1 MKVKIPYKI
10 SWTLTIALTIFAIT
24 LPLLSTTAYAQGSTS
39 KTNQENC
46 KDNQSQKSSRKKR
59 RRPGAANRDCNTK
72 QVQVN
77 PQTGDAKVVIVKEQE
92 KPRNYLPRTFSAI
105 PRPRSAQFKEMVPI
119 PDRWRIVDA
128 LGYND
133 RWYDPYNRNVLK
145 ADKPVHGEDWFFN
158 LGIISD
164 TVYEDR
170 EVATPVGLQSS
181 NNPGDLDVFGN
192 YQQSL
197 LNENLAVEFV
207 YYKGDTT
214 FKPPEYEFRFIP
226 VFNYNRTRIKEI
238 LGLNVDPERGQTRT
252 DNHVGIQALFVDKH
266 LRDVSANYD
275 FDSIRFGIQPFSSD
289 FRGFLFQDSPFGVRL
304 FGTRDNNKYQYN
316 LALFRRMEKDTNSGL
331 NDAGVSLRD
340 DDLFIANIYL
350 QDKPALGFFS
360 QFTIIH
366 NRNRENTLFFD
377 NNGFLARPASF
388 GTERPREYD
397 VTYLGYNG
405 DGHFGR
411 LNLTTSAYYAYGDE
425 SHGVFTEEKSDIRAY
440 FLAAEASVDFDWI
453 RLSASLLYGSG
464 DDDPFDNRSEGFDAI
479 FENPQFAGADT
490 SYWIRQANPLIGGGK
505 VALSARNGLLNSL
518 RSSKEHGQS
527 NFTNPGIGL
536 LGVGMD
542 MELLPEL
549 SFSMNANYLQFNN
562 TEVLQVARQQ
572 ANINKDIGL
581 DLSAAAIWRPLNSQ
595 NVVLR
600 LSYARLFAADGFEQ
614 LFGKGDPDSLLLN
627 IILTY

>member
-1 MKVKIPYKI
+1 MRRIKIIMLSSMVLLLIGNQPLMAQVDKAE
-10 SWTLTIALTIFAIT
+10 TLQNDCNRDGA
-24 LPLLSTTAYAQGSTS
+24 SN
-39 KTNQENC
+39 KN
-46 KDNQSQKSSRKKR
+46 KKKR
-59 RRPGAANRDCNTK
+59 RRPGAANRDCNSK
-72 QVQVN
+72 QVQVDKK
-77 PQTGDAKVVIVKEQE
+77 TGEVKIVKQREIA
-92 KPRNYLPRTFSAI
+92 KKKARKYLSQTFSPI
-105 PRPRSAQFKEMVPI
+105 PRPSTNQFKDMVPI

-128 LGYND
+128 LGYKQ

-145 ADKPVHGEDWFFN
+145 ADKPIYGEDWFFN
-158 LGIISD
+158 LGVISD

-181 NNPGDLDVFGN
+181 NNSGDLDVFGN

-197 LNENLAVEFV
+197 INQNLAVELV

-226 VFNYNRTRIKEI
+226 VFNYNRTRIEEI
-238 LGLNVDPERGQTRT
+238 LGLNVDPQRGLSRT
-252 DNHVGIQALFVDKH
+252 DNHIGIQALFVDKH

-289 FRGFLFQDSPFGVRL
+289 FRGFLFQDSPFGLRL
-304 FGTRDNNKYQYN
+304 FGSRKNNKYQYN
-316 LALFRRMEKDTNSGL
+316 LAVFRRLEKDTNSGL
-331 NDAGVSLRD
+331 NDLGVSMRD
-340 DDLFIANIYL
+340 DDLFIANLYL
-350 QDKPALGFFS
+350 QDKPSLGFFS
-360 QFTIIH
+360 QFSLIY
-366 NRNRENTLFFD
+366 NRNREGDQFFD
-377 NNGFLARPASF
+377 NNGFLARPASI
-388 GTERPREYD
+388 GTERPRDYD
-397 VTYLGYNG
+397 VTYVGYNG

-425 SHGVFTEEKSDIRAY
+425 THGLFTDEKSDIRAY
-440 FLAAEASVDFDWI
+440 FLAAEASIDFDWI
-453 RLSASLLYGSG
+453 RLSASFLHGSG

-505 VALSARNGLLNSL
+505 VALSARNGILNSL

-527 NFTNPGIGL
+527 NFTNPGINL

-549 SFSMNANYLQFNN
+549 SFSMNANYLRFDQ
-562 TEVLQVARQQ
+562 TEVLEVARQQ
-572 ANINKDIGL
+572 AAIDKDIGL
-581 DLSAAAIWRPLNSQ
+581 DLSAAFIWRPLNSQ

-600 LSYARLFAADGFEQ
+600 FSYARLFAGDGFEQ
-614 LFGKGDPDSLLLN
+614 LFGKGDPDSLLINL
-627 IILTY
+627 ILTY

>member
-1 MKVKIPYKI
+1 
-10 SWTLTIALTIFAIT
+10 TLTIVLAVFVMAS
-24 LPLLSTTAYAQGSTS
+24 PLVNTTAHAQDNTIKDSE
-39 KTNQENC
+39 ENC
-46 KDNQSQKSSRKKR
+46 KDNQTQKLGKKKR
-59 RRPGAANRDCNTK
+59 RRPGGANRDCNIK
-72 QVQVN
+72 QVVID
-77 PQTGDAKVVIVKEQE
+77 PETGDATVVVVNEQK
-92 KPRNYLPRTFSAI
+92 KPRNYVPQTFSAI
-105 PRPRSAQFKEMVPI
+105 PRPNSSQFKEMIPI

-145 ADKPVHGEDWFFN
+145 ADKPVYGDDWFFN
-158 LGIISD
+158 LSVISD

-181 NNPGDLDVFGN
+181 NNSGDLDVFGN

-197 LNENLAVEFV
+197 LNENLAIEFV

-252 DNHVGIQALFVDKH
+252 ENHVGIQALFVDKH

-304 FGTRDNNKYQYN
+304 FGTRNNNKYQYN
-316 LALFRRMEKDTNSGL
+316 LAVFRRMEKDTNSGL
-331 NDAGVSLRD
+331 NDAGISLRD

-350 QDKPALGFFS
+350 QDKPTLGFFS

-366 NRNRENTLFFD
+366 NRNRENDLFFD

-425 SHGVFTEEKSDIRAY
+425 SHGVFTEESADIRAY
-440 FLAAEASVDFDWI
+440 FLAAEASIDFDWI

-505 VALSARNGLLNSL
+505 VALSARNGILNSL

-527 NFTNPGIGL
+527 NFTNPGVGL

-549 SFSMNANYLQFNN
+549 SFSMNANYLQFNT
-562 TEVLQVARQQ
+562 TEVLEVARQQ
-572 ANINKDIGL
+572 ANIDKDIGL
-581 DLSAAAIWRPLNSQ
+581 DLSAAVIWRPLNSQ

-600 LSYARLFAADGFEQ
+600 LSYARLFAGDGFEQ